1 MPRSIPIIRLYGNL
15 LVSIQIEL
23 SDRLIVELK
32 DDIAREIRRSDV
44 HGLVVEVS
52 GVDLFDSFI
61 ARSIQDLAQIAR
73 FLGVRT
79 ILAGLNAGM
88 AVTLVEMG
96 MGLDGVQ
103 TALTL
108 ESALEM
114 LARSRRRE
122 AARDAAP
129 GGRAREARAPGP
141 LADGGHRRADRAA
154 ERLLAAAAED
164 DDNDGALF
172 AGPD

>member
-1 MPRSIPIIRLYGNL
+1 MARSIPIIRLYGNL
-15 LVSIQIEL
+15 VVSIQIEL
-23 SDRLIVELK
+23 SDRLILDLK
-32 DDIAREIRRSDV
+32 DDIAQEIRKSDV

-61 ARSIQDLAQIAR
+61 ARSIQDLAQIAQL
-73 FLGVRT
+73 LGVRT

-88 AVTLVEMG
+88 AITLVEMG
-96 MGLDGVQ
+96 MGLEVQ

-108 ESALEM
+108 ESALEA

-122 AARDAAP
+122 TALGPRRADGAKSARDADALVGQRP
-129 GGRAREARAPGP
+129 
-141 LADGGHRRADRAA
+141 RRVDRAA

-164 DDNDGALF
+164 DDGTFF
-172 AGPD
+172 ARTE